1 MRVESRDLIDRGQRK
16 PHLLRQSG
24 EMGRREMTVAIL
36 NEMQVLDQ
44 QIAPALALAKKR
56 PDFVARPRVDLAAL
70 RRARRPAPSASAA
83 AAAVGRNS
91 RRRGHNAHHFLS
103 NPKIRLEP
111 VKQVGMAYRSIDDFY

>member
-1 MRVESRDLIDRGQRK
+1 MRVESRDLIDLGKRK

-70 RRARRPAPSASAA
+70 RRARRPAPPASAA
-83 AAAVGRNS
+83 AAAIGRKS

-103 NPKIRLEP
+103 IQKSDWNPLNKWNGVSFNR
-111 VKQVGMAYRSIDDFY
+111 